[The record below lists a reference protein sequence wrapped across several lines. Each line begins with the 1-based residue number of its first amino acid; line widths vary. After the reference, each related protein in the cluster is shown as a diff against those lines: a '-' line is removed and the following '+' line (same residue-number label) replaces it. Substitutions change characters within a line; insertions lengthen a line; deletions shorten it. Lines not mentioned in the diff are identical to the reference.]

1 MADNART
8 ADICPR
14 IYRDKTALG
23 QRVWPRQ
30 IDSASSLLRVT
41 LRYCEHYGRVPC
53 HGFSFIFPVPPP
65 PPSILINRA
74 NDKAVA
80 IQPADFVSYDSLS
93 IIMIYEPRNEN
104 LALFLKS
111 LVKNINVH
119 FCYFSKMFTSCYLSI

>member
-1 MADNART
+1 MEFGSSSARKLSAKMADNART

-53 HGFSFIFPVPPP
+53 HGFSFIFP
-65 PPSILINRA
+65 PPSPIF
-74 NDKAVA
+74 DK
-80 IQPADFVSYDSLS
+80 
-93 IIMIYEPRNEN
+93 
-104 LALFLKS
+104 
-111 LVKNINVH
+111 
-119 FCYFSKMFTSCYLSI
+119 